1 MADIDDTSI
10 DFNEDTVLPPEEEN
24 KSAREII
31 TAANQNVTKYTV
43 DQRVQA
49 VLVYFVKQ
57 SRSKTA
63 QIVNVPE
70 GTIKHWMQTVWW
82 KQAYESLKKQKNE
95 ELDGKITGILTTSID
110 LLAKRLKKGDE
121 VITKDGQT
129 IYKAVTARDVAM
141 IAAILFDKRAIL
153 RGESSSKTDRTSTKE
168 VLTELMA
175 SFKQLAEE
183 ARPKKEKVINAVPVE
198 AIAEFSVE
206 VPATRG

>member
-10 DFNEDTVLPPEEEN
+10 DFNEDTVLPPEEKN